1 MPKNDNPPKYSY
13 LPPDMTSTGY
23 LFQKT
28 ASGAPITDIYQL
40 LFEIS
45 ETLDLEVPSPS
56 QWPSLI
62 IYMIRSLEYC
72 SKDHTG
78 LESALDEICRQITKR
93 LNSGQ
98 W

>member
-1 MPKNDNPPKYSY
+1 MTKNNDPPKYPY
-13 LPPDMTSTGY
+13 LPPDFTSTGY
-23 LFQKT
+23 QFQRT
-28 ASGAPITDIYQL
+28 ASGAPITDIYEL
-40 LFEIS
+40 LFHIS

-62 IYMIRSLEYC
+62 TYMIRSLEYC

-78 LESALDEICRQITKR
+78 LESALDEICRRITRR
-93 LNSGQ
+93 LNNGK